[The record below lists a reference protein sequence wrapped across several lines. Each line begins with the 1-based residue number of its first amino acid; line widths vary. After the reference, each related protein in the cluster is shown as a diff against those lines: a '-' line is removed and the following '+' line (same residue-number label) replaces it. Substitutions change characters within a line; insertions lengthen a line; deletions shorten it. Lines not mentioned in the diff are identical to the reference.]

1 MRTQQ
6 TGFECKLPSK
16 DVGGFF
22 VVVVKKENL
31 QSLMKYTLFPCIHLH
46 DNACNSNTW
55 ESAQEG
61 RKAKFFAWYL

>member
-6 TGFECKLPSK
+6 TGFECKLPSR

-22 VVVVKKENL
+22 FFLLGAEKENFP
-31 QSLMKYTLFPCIHLH
+31 SLMKYRLFLCIHLH

-55 ESAQEG
+55 
-61 RKAKFFAWYL
+61 